1 MRQNMLD
8 EALRVKRPGFP
19 VPGNHYSIAA
29 LASELR
35 RPYFQFQG
43 LRANSNVEWKQG
55 RMR

>member
-8 EALRVKRPGFP
+8 EALPVKRPGFP

-43 LRANSNVEWKQG
+43 LRANSNVE
-55 RMR
+55 